1 MKCEPEC
8 VIDINNTNLTV
19 DFALMLRIIWILIDR
34 DGINDSTINDGDS
47 PVSSDTNQSFGSIGG
62 ISGRNTNPEEERQK
76 RLAFFSRHSPVCQT
90 NMPNNFIY

>member
-47 PVSSDTNQSFGSIGG
+47 PVSSDTNQRG
-62 ISGRNTNPEEERQK
+62 K
-76 RLAFFSRHSPVCQT
+76 RGWHSSLVILLFVKQTCQT
-90 NMPNNFIY
+90 TSSISKSCFPTRPYLKWKME